1 MAAQLK
7 LKSAQHLAQPLARLL
22 AASMLELDA
31 WALGRVAVVPV
42 PTAKP
47 HARERGL
54 DHTKLVAKELA
65 RIMGWRYLE
74 ILRRRNEAEQRGE
87 SKRVRRAQAKSA
99 YAVAAGY
106 AVGGEKSASGN
117 GLDEF
122 DTIILYD
129 DITTTGAT
137 LEECV
142 KILRAAGARNV
153 NCVVLAKTR

>member
-1 MAAQLK
+1 MATQLK

-31 WALGRVAVVPV
+31 GILGRVAVVPV
-42 PTAKP
+42 PTAKS
-47 HARERGL
+47 HASARGL

-65 RIMGWRYLE
+65 RIMGWKYLE
-74 ILRRRNEAEQRGE
+74 ILQRQSEAKQRGR
-87 SKRVRRAQAKSA
+87 SKKVRQEQARSA

-106 AVGGEKSASGN
+106 APGGEMAASGN

-122 DTIILYD
+122 DTVILYD

-142 KILRAAGARNV
+142 RILQATGVRNV
-153 NCVVLAKTR
+153 KCAVLAKTR